1 MVKMGENYN
10 RKFKMRCNVFMIEYK
25 TSYAKIISV
34 TSPVQDEGNGKKFFK
49 KTVESVEM
57 KVFNYFN
64 LMIYSFIYK

>member
-1 MVKMGENYN
+1 M
-10 RKFKMRCNVFMIEYK
+10 FFMIEYK

-34 TSPVQDEGNGKKFFK
+34 TSPVQDEGNGKKIFK
-49 KTVESVEM
+49 KTVESGEM

>member
-1 MVKMGENYN
+1 M
-10 RKFKMRCNVFMIEYK
+10 FFMIEYK

-49 KTVESVEM
+49 KTVESGEM